1 MNDTTD
7 ITLPRVSVIVP
18 VYNDSEH
25 IGLLLD
31 SLSDQDYPK
40 DLLEIIIVDNNS
52 TDNSRQITR
61 QFAGRAVTLLEENEI
76 QSSYAARNKGIH
88 NAKGQVLVFI
98 DSDCVADRQWLTRG
112 IRKLLAEHAD
122 LVGGQVKFTFS
133 KKQTAAEYYDALTN
147 FAMESKINR
156 GVAATCN
163 LFVKAEIFN
172 RIGLFPDNVKSGGDV
187 QWTRKATENGCS
199 LIYAPDAVVY
209 HPARMLGELLKKLY
223 RVSIGMGQILIS
235 KQSSKTQIARAVI
248 GRLKPYRISY
258 AKQLIAKK
266 GFEQMNNKLV
276 RIWIVAILCRSIMA
290 LGLAR
295 ALFRKSKRTNQLTP

>member
-25 IGLLLD
+25 IELLLD

-61 QFAGRAVTLLEENEI
+61 QFASRAVTLLEENKV
-76 QSSYAARNKGIH
+76 QSSYAARNRGIRE
-88 NAKGQVLVFI
+88 AKGQILVFI

-112 IRKLLAEHAD
+112 VKKLLEEHAD

-133 KKQTAAEYYDALTN
+133 KKQTAAEYYDSLCN
-147 FAMESKINR
+147 FQFEEKIKR
-156 GVAATCN
+156 GTCGGGN
-163 LFVKAEIFN
+163 LFVRKEVFDTL
-172 RIGLFPDNVKSGGDV
+172 GLFDGTVKSGGDV
-187 QWTRKATENGCS
+187 QWTRKATESGCS
-199 LIYAPDAVVY
+199 LIYAPEAVVY
-209 HPARMLGELLKKLY
+209 HPARMIGELLKKLY

-235 KQSSKTQIARAVI
+235 KQSSKTLILSAVI
-248 GRLKPYRISY
+248 GKLKPYRISFV
-258 AKQLIAKK
+258 KQLIAKK
-266 GFEQMNNKLV
+266 GVEQMNNKLI
-276 RIWIVAILCRSIMA
+276 RIWIVTVLCRSLMA

-295 ALFRKSKRTNQLTP
+295 TLFRKAKRTNQLTP

>member
-1 MNDTTD
+1 MNDTPD
-7 ITLPRVSVIVP
+7 ITLPHISVIVP
-18 VYNDSEH
+18 VYNDREH
-25 IGLLLD
+25 IELLLD

-40 DLLEIIIVDNNS
+40 DLLEIIVVDNNS
-52 TDNSRQITR
+52 TDDSRQI
-61 QFAGRAVTLLEENEI
+61 AGRFPVTLLQENEI

-112 IRKLLAEHAD
+112 VKTLLAEHAD

-187 QWTRKATENGCS
+187 QWTQKATESGCS

-209 HPARMLGELLKKLY
+209 HPARMFGELLKKLY

-248 GRLKPYRISY
+248 GKLKPYRISFV
-258 AKQLIAKK
+258 KQLIAKK
-266 GFEQMNNKLV
+266 GVEQMNNKLI
-276 RIWIVAILCRSIMA
+276 RIWIVAILCRSLMA

-295 ALFRKSKRTNQLTP
+295 ALFRKSKRTNQLTL